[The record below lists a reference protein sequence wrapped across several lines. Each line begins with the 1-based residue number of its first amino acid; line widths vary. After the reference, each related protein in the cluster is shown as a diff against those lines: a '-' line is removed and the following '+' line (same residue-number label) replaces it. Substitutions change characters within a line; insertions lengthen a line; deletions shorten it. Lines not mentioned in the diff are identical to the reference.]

1 MSTAVVI
8 LAAGKGT
15 RMASELPKALHKV
28 GHATLL
34 EHAMR
39 SVAKLAPERLVVV
52 VGHMADMVAALA
64 MKIDHTVLITKQD
77 KQRGTAHAVAQAK
90 RVLHDFEGDLLVL
103 YAYTPFITS
112 ATMINMKRARDKAD
126 LVLLGFE
133 PEEPGH
139 YGRIIVE
146 ENNIKKI
153 VEFNDATE
161 TDLQVPL
168 CNSGVMAGPAKLIFS
183 LIRNIKNKN
192 AAGEYY
198 LTDCVEL
205 AGAQGKFTTLVQ
217 CDEAET
223 IGVNSRH
230 DLAIAE
236 ATFQNKARQKH
247 IAKGVTLLAPETV
260 FFSLDTVVEPDCI
273 IEQNVVFGPNT
284 TIKRG
289 AHIKPFSHVE
299 GANVASGA
307 IVGPFAHLR
316 PGSEIGDGARVG
328 NFVEIKNA
336 VVGMEAKINHLSY
349 IGDAQIGARVNIGA
363 GSITCNF
370 DGVMKH
376 HTTICDDAFIGSNTM
391 LVAPI
396 TIGENAMTAS
406 GSVVTKDVPRDAL
419 ATARSTQENKAGL
432 ARKLINILKKR
443 KQRKDLG

>member
-1 MSTAVVI
+1 MH
-8 LAAGKGT
+8 
-15 RMASELPKALHKV
+15 E
-28 GHATLL
+28 
-34 EHAMR
+34 
-39 SVAKLAPERLVVV
+39 
-52 VGHMADMVAALA
+52 
-64 MKIDHTVLITKQD
+64 
-77 KQRGTAHAVAQAK
+77 K
-90 RVLHDFEGDLLVL
+90 RF
-103 YAYTPFITS
+103 
-112 ATMINMKRARDKAD
+112 
-126 LVLLGFE
+126 
-133 PEEPGH
+133 
-139 YGRIIVE
+139 
-146 ENNIKKI
+146 
-153 VEFNDATE
+153 
-161 TDLQVPL
+161 
-168 CNSGVMAGPAKLIFS
+168 
-183 LIRNIKNKN
+183 
-192 AAGEYY
+192 
-198 LTDCVEL
+198 
-205 AGAQGKFTTLVQ
+205 
-217 CDEAET
+217 
-223 IGVNSRH
+223 
-230 DLAIAE
+230 
-236 ATFQNKARQKH
+236 
-247 IAKGVTLLAPETV
+247 

-289 AHIKPFSHVE
+289 AHIKPFSHLE

-376 HTTICDDAFIGSNTM
+376 HTTICDGAFIGSNTM